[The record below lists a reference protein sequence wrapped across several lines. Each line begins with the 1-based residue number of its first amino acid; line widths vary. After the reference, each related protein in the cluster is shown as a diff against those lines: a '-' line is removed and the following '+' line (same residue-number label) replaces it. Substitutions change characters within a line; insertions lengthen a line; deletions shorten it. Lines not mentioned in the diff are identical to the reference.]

1 MSLWIEIRS
10 GLRRV
15 GKPKLVNLE
24 DVHLYTGFRSVFAFT
39 EETVEIIKIQGGTQG
54 LRGFDV
60 YCDTIFMD
68 FDGADPVEFRA
79 LLRSEG
85 IAHQEYFSG
94 GRSKHFHIPL
104 AEPVCGPWVPNAV
117 KQWTKKYAP
126 DADISFLHPSGLY
139 RLPGTF
145 HSKHPGQCKSLIYE
159 QDGQKILLQEPQAK
173 SYMPIARDEEVSEE
187 ILYAELMSKKGAGG
201 RSTQI
206 WKIATIAGQLG
217 KNEEETLEL
226 LHFWNS
232 HNALPP
238 HSEDVLVNQLNSAY
252 RRLRRMG

>member
-1 MSLWIEIRS
+1 MWIEVRS
-10 GLRRV
+10 GLRRS
-15 GKPKLVNLE
+15 GQPKLVPLQ
-24 DVHLYTGFRSVFAFT
+24 DAHLFRGFRSVFGFPQQVA
-39 EETVEIIKIQGGTQG
+39 EIIQIQGGTQG

-68 FDGADPVEFRA
+68 FDKGDPVEFKA

-85 IAHQEYFSG
+85 IAHQEFFSG
-94 GRSKHFHIPL
+94 GRSTHLHIPL
-104 AEPVCGPWVPNAV
+104 AEPICGPWVPNAV
-117 KQWTKKYAP
+117 KQWTKQHAP
-126 DADISFLHPSGLY
+126 DADVSFLNPSGMY
-139 RLPGTF
+139 RLAGTF
-145 HSKHPGQCKSLIYE
+145 HSKYPGQCKALLYE
-159 QDGQKILLQEPQAK
+159 QDGQRISLQEPQTK
-173 SYMPIARDEEVSEE
+173 SYMAIVRDEEVSEE

-217 KNEEETLEL
+217 KSEEEAMEL

-238 HSEDVLVNQLNSAY
+238 HNEDVLVTQLNSAY